1 MSKDPYLQLLRARV
15 NIDVN
20 WPVSI
25 GRILGDRVWPDLG
38 DPRGSRGSIVL
49 PGSFMTG
56 QTRWAVYGGIAAAA
70 GVGLIWTAKR
80 RQGG

>member
-38 DPRGSRGSIVL
+38 DPRGAL
-49 PGSFMTG
+49 PFGRFYSKPTS
-56 QTRWAVYGGIAAAA
+56 Q
-70 GVGLIWTAKR
+70 
-80 RQGG
+80 